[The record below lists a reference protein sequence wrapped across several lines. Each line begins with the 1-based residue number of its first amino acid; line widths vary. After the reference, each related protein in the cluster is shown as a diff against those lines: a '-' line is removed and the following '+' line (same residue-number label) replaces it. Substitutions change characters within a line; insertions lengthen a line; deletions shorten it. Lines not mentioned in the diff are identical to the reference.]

1 MPKQIQ
7 GCGHG
12 NKMLVVVGCI
22 TLFRLVLVDFESAN
36 FSTAK
41 RFKYLFF
48 TAMKIYIMAGI
59 GQE

>member
-22 TLFRLVLVDFESAN
+22 TLFRLVLVDFESLRILVQPKDLN
-36 FSTAK
+36 ICSSQ
-41 RFKYLFF
+41 L
-48 TAMKIYIMAGI
+48 
-59 GQE
+59 